1 MCLCVCVCVC
11 VGGGGYVLL
20 LTVSRRS
27 HCIVSWFVR
36 GGGGIKI
43 GDCFKILAGP
53 PPDT

>member
-1 MCLCVCVCVC
+1 MC
-11 VGGGGYVLL
+11 GGDVLL
-20 LTVSRRS
+20 VTVSRRG
-27 HCIVSWFVR
+27 HCIVSWFV